1 MNNFYSPK
9 EKYLERWITASLQDA
24 SQSHAVIVLTG
35 ARQVGKS
42 TLLLNATPFRDW
54 RYHSMDDFDV
64 LAQAKQNP
72 EALWAGTDRVIL
84 DEVQKTPDLLSAVKI
99 AVDRQPGKYRFV
111 LSGSANLLLMKQVS
125 ESLAGRAVYFILD
138 PLASGEIHAV
148 QPSDL
153 LARLLAGDFPSDT
166 SLPEPPP
173 DPTETLLRG
182 FMPALLALQDQQSW
196 TRWWEGYVA
205 TYLERDLRQV
215 SQIDALLDFRR
226 MMELVALRSGQL
238 LNQSEVARD
247 ARLSQP
253 TVHRYLN
260 LLETTNLFER
270 LPAYTVSHATRILKS
285 PKAFLT
291 DPGLAV
297 FLSGYY
303 GLDDLRGAREFGAYF
318 ETLIYHHLRIL
329 TRLMVPAG
337 RLSFWRRRDGMEV
350 DFVVE
355 HGRQILA
362 VEVKAT
368 TKPGYRD
375 ITGLQSFLGEHPA
388 ARAGLLL
395 HRGNQLRRLDEKIL
409 AVPWN
414 MLTG

>member
-1 MNNFYSPK
+1 MNNNYSPTGT
-9 EKYLERWITASLQDA
+9 YLARWITASLQEA
-24 SQSHAVIVLTG
+24 SRSHAVIVLTG

-42 TLLLNATPFRDW
+42 TLLLNADPFRDW
-54 RYHSMDDFDV
+54 RYHSLDEFAV
-64 LAQAKQNP
+64 LDQARRDPQ
-72 EALWAGTDRVIL
+72 ALWAGTDRVIL
-84 DEVQKTPDLLSAVKI
+84 DEVQKAPDLLAAVKR
-99 AVDRQPGKYRFV
+99 AVDRNPGKYRFV
-111 LSGSANLLLMKQVS
+111 LSGSTNLLLMKQVS

-138 PLASGEIHAV
+138 PMASGEIHAV
-148 QPSDL
+148 QPSDIISL
-153 LARLLAGDFPSDT
+153 LLAGDFPSEA
-166 SLPEPPP
+166 SLPETPP

-182 FMPALLALQDQQSW
+182 FMPALLLLDRPQAW

-215 SQIDALLDFRR
+215 AQIDALLDFRN
-226 MMELVALRSGQL
+226 MMRLVALRSGQL

-247 ARLSQP
+247 ARLAQP

-270 LPAYTVSHATRILKS
+270 LPAYRPSHTTRLLKS
-285 PKAFLT
+285 PKAFLN

-297 FLSGYY
+297 YLSGYY
-303 GLDDLRGAREFGAYF
+303 DLDDLRRGREYGAYF

-337 RLSFWRRRDGMEV
+337 RLYFWRRRDGTEV

-355 HGRQILA
+355 HGRRILA
-362 VEVKAT
+362 VEVKST
-368 TKPGYRD
+368 NNPGFRD
-375 ITGLQSFLGEHPA
+375 IAGLQAFLGEHPS

-395 HRGNQLRRLDEKIL
+395 HSGNAIRRLDEKIL
-409 AVPWN
+409 AIPWS